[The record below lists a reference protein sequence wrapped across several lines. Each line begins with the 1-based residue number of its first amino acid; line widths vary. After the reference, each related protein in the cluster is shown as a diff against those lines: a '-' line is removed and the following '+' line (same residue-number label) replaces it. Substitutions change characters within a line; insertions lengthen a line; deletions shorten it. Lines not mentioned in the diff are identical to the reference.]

1 MLGQIGGSLI
11 NAGMSYFNNK
21 QNIKHQKEF
30 AQNSIQWKVAD
41 AKKAGIHP
49 IYALGNQATS
59 FAPQSLG
66 GMPDFAAVGQNLDRA
81 AAQNQDHTTRAA
93 AQLATEKIGLENE
106 LLRANIN
113 RINTEIARNP
123 PLPGNGT
130 ALIPGQGQTAG
141 PLPGVVIA
149 PDGHKIELPQYMPNL
164 SIGSAYK
171 TNPNFSDAQSYEDR
185 YGEFAGSVLGLI
197 NVLADAH
204 QISKPGMQKILNGL
218 RRSRPREDWYG
229 D

>member
-1 MLGQIGGSLI
+1 MLGQIGGALI
-11 NAGMSYFNNK
+11 GAGMSYFNNK
-21 QNIKHQKEF
+21 SNEKLQKQF

-59 FAPQSLG
+59 YAPQSLG
-66 GMPDFAAVGQNLDRA
+66 GMPDFAAIGQNLDRA

-113 RINTEIARNP
+113 RINTEIARSP
-123 PLPGNGT
+123 PLPGGGT
-130 ALIPGQGQTAG
+130 TLIDGQGQTAG
-141 PLPGVVIA
+141 PLPGVVVA
-149 PDGHKIELPQYMPNL
+149 PDGHKIEMPQFMPNL
-164 SIGSAYK
+164 SFGVPYK
-171 TNPNFSDAQSYEDR
+171 TNPRFSDAQSYEDR
-185 YGEFAGSVLGLI
+185 YGEFAGSAMGLANI
-197 NVLADAH
+197 IADLYTNSH
-204 QISKPGMQKILNGL
+204 PGMKKVLNGL
-218 RRSRPREDWYG
+218 RRRRHYEDWYG